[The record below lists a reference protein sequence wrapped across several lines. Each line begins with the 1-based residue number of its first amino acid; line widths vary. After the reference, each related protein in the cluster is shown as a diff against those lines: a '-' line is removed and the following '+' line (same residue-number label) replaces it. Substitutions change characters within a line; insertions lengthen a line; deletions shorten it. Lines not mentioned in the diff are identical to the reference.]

1 MHGDQPYGRS
11 GRKWQK
17 VAESGRSVAKW
28 QKCGRSGRR
37 TDSRTRGVRKCG
49 GQIRKRIA
57 VREPSPFLKDVLPK
71 TRHTPSRRM
80 VRCRGEEVVKY
91 KRIRDNAL
99 MTLFRVSEHVLKG
112 LLPRIMQGVACWQ
125 TSYRWATLFI
135 AGTLSRWPHVLLD
148 PSLRKKEG
156 EDNVIYLP
164 AYIAGTRKCVS
175 RLRSMHGDVHPSW
188 TVGERQQRKHREKA
202 THHSTGYIFFFAKSP
217 LAPSTTIVVTAPLI
231 VVVSA

>member
-1 MHGDQPYGRS
+1 MNRVELATNFFRYSDLDVVKLLVEGGPKKKSGKRNDCLLQRVTWNAWRS
-11 GRKWQK
+11 TIWQKWQK
-17 VAESGRSVAKW
+17 VAESGRKW

-37 TDSRTRGVRKCG
+37 TESRTRGGRKCG

-99 MTLFRVSEHVLKG
+99 MTLFRDPEHVLKG
-112 LLPRIMQGVACWQ
+112 LLPRVMQGVACWQ

-148 PSLRKKEG
+148 PSLRKKKG
-156 EDNVIYLP
+156 
-164 AYIAGTRKCVS
+164 R
-175 RLRSMHGDVHPSW
+175 
-188 TVGERQQRKHREKA
+188 
-202 THHSTGYIFFFAKSP
+202 
-217 LAPSTTIVVTAPLI
+217 
-231 VVVSA
+231 